1 MSISYN
7 GKQFGQVSCVCVFIF
22 SFCFSFLI
30 DYTINQFICKGYKHR
45 INFISTFANVAVN
58 ILGTLLRKKGK
69 ITIWQRSPQE
79 AVKVLVLFLRNVYGV
94 IPSHRQ
100 IIIADKNIHQVNK
113 HKRRQEQTPSSYM
126 YISVYMCMCLFETWG
141 ILSIRFS
148 FIDVIVYKLL
158 YYQEERKLLP
168 ASI

>member
-1 MSISYN
+1 MYFFITNPTVTLKLSPSEYVNFVQRKTIWT
-7 GKQFGQVSCVCVFIF
+7 GFLCVCVYF

-58 ILGTLLRKKGK
+58 ILGTLLQKKGK

-126 YISVYMCMCLFETWG
+126 YISVYMCV
-141 ILSIRFS
+141 
-148 FIDVIVYKLL
+148 FI
-158 YYQEERKLLP
+158 
-168 ASI
+168 